1 MASGRQS
8 DGGARHRAVGA
19 ERHRAVGRRALS
31 LGRGDRHARG
41 RAFRPPRGADRE
53 DVGCGRRRARQPA
66 LGRGRQAV
74 HDRRQLR
81 AAGGVCDT
89 AVLDRLVGGRDRPRS
104 AASDARRGC
113 RPERGAPRREHGVA
127 GGERALDRHVLRRS
141 DRISAEAL
149 NTRRRHMAAQLEHKG
164 IEIDRRVYALY
175 DEYCHGRIDRREFL
189 ARASALVIGGV
200 SALAMAQSLFP
211 RYAEAQTISFTDD
224 RIKAKYV
231 EYPSPGG
238 TSGQMR
244 GYLVQPK
251 GDGPFAAVLVI
262 HENRGLN
269 PYVEDVAR
277 RAAVAGFV
285 ALAPDGLAPV
295 GGYPGNDDDGRTLQ
309 SSLDQAKLRRDMV
322 NSALFLKKHALS
334 SGKLGATGFCWGGG
348 MVNNLAVAIGA
359 DLNAGV
365 PFYGAA
371 PAAAD
376 VAKIKA
382 ALLIQYAGMDERID
396 GMWPEY
402 EAALKANKV
411 SYQMYTYEGTNHGFH
426 NNSTPRY
433 SEAAANLAW
442 ERTIAF
448 FKQHLA

>member
-1 MASGRQS
+1 MSAQP
-8 DGGARHRAVGA
+8 H
-19 ERHRAVGRRALS
+19 LS
-31 LGRGDRHARG
+31 
-41 RAFRPPRGADRE
+41 PP
-53 DVGCGRRRARQPA
+53 V
-66 LGRGRQAV
+66 
-74 HDRRQLR
+74 
-81 AAGGVCDT
+81 
-89 AVLDRLVGGRDRPRS
+89 
-104 AASDARRGC
+104 
-113 RPERGAPRREHGVA
+113 
-127 GGERALDRHVLRRS
+127 
-141 DRISAEAL
+141 
-149 NTRRRHMAAQLEHKG
+149 
-164 IEIDRRVYALY
+164 IDQRVYALY

-189 ARASALVIGGV
+189 ARASALIVGGV

-231 EYPSPGG
+231 EYASPGG
-238 TSGQMR
+238 NSGMMR
-244 GYLVQPK
+244 AYLVQPK
-251 GDGPFAAVLVI
+251 GAGPFPAVLVI

-285 ALAPDGLAPV
+285 ALAPDGLSPV

-309 SSLDQAKLRRDMV
+309 ANLDQAKLRQDMV
-322 NSALFLKKHALS
+322 NSARWLKSHELS
-334 SGKLGATGFCWGGG
+334 NRKLGATGFCWGGG
-348 MVNNLAVAIGA
+348 MVNNLAVALGA

-371 PAAAD
+371 PAAAE

-382 ALLIQYAGMDERID
+382 PLLINYAGMDERIN

-402 EAALKANKV
+402 EAALKAAKV
-411 SYQMYTYEGTNHGFH
+411 PYQMYMYEGTNHGFH

-433 SEAAANLAW
+433 DEKAANLAW
-442 ERTIAF
+442 DRTIAF

>member
-1 MASGRQS
+1 
-8 DGGARHRAVGA
+8 
-19 ERHRAVGRRALS
+19 
-31 LGRGDRHARG
+31 
-41 RAFRPPRGADRE
+41 
-53 DVGCGRRRARQPA
+53 
-66 LGRGRQAV
+66 
-74 HDRRQLR
+74 
-81 AAGGVCDT
+81 
-89 AVLDRLVGGRDRPRS
+89 
-104 AASDARRGC
+104 
-113 RPERGAPRREHGVA
+113 
-127 GGERALDRHVLRRS
+127 
-141 DRISAEAL
+141 
-149 NTRRRHMAAQLEHKG
+149 MAAQLEPTQV
-164 IEIDRRVYALY
+164 EIDQRVYALY

-189 ARASALVIGGV
+189 ARASAIVIGGV
-200 SALAMAQSLFP
+200 SALAMAQALFP
-211 RYAEAQTISFTDD
+211 RYAEAQTISFTDE
-224 RIKAKYV
+224 RLKAKYV

-238 TSGQMR
+238 NSGRMR

-251 GDGPFAAVLVI
+251 GDGPFPAVLVI

-285 ALAPDGLAPV
+285 ALAPDGLFPA

-309 SSLDQAKLRRDMV
+309 AGLDQAKLRQDMV

-334 SGKLGATGFCWGGG
+334 NGKLGATGFCWGGG

-382 ALLIQYAGMDERID
+382 PLLINYAGMDERIN

-411 SYQMYTYEGTNHGFH
+411 PHQMYMYEGTNHGFH
-426 NNSTPRY
+426 NNSTPR
-433 SEAAANLAW
+433 
-442 ERTIAF
+442 
-448 FKQHLA
+448 